1 MANPFSSYR
10 LIKAEQIIKSNIRS
24 NKTKD
29 DLSDLIRSLSPLKLI
44 SSSNLPEGSSLNP
57 DIVKTLAEK
66 AKTLD
71 LLEVLGYIHQNR
83 DEYVYKS
90 PKSDYEH
97 ERRLNGVNEFHRFF
111 NDLKSAKNGTLNG
124 FEEFIHKSLITTY
137 NASAHSFIRR
147 KLAIS
152 LFKLENPHS
161 SKVGDNYIDQTID
174 QKIRHL
180 KQHDNGI
187 DVPRTDDVYIE
198 CLIRSNFS
206 DNEALQ
212 MLRHNRPNLTQPTVQ
227 PVSNQSTKISITDSV
242 QHLKEHRN
250 LLNRYRNE
258 NNLAQQLLHDDD
270 KMYRLLYCEL
280 SSIIGRQVPVKIET
294 FASILYELSM
304 EAIEN
309 LDIAAIKNTLR
320 SSNDSQFSDNFRANA
335 INSLSMACPICLISF
350 PRSQMETMFLCDHIC
365 CLECLKIYY
374 RNTINTIQD
383 SKSLNKLTCFLE
395 QHQITIDTKMNF
407 FIYLEAKLT
416 QWFHDEPD
424 ILKMYHDKIF
434 YATRDKQTKK
444 CGNSHCVSCFY
455 IDDNNDI
462 GRVVCPH
469 CQFAQC
475 RQCCRKWCPDHASLS
490 CDQYAEWLIDNDP
503 DDPNVQIFKYL
514 SETGIACPNPAC
526 QLIFDYQA
534 GGCEHF
540 TCTECKTEFC
550 RMCSALFYSPKKNVI
565 CPQANCKL
573 KGTIHAHCTLNCFRE
588 TRIGQIDVII
598 KFLNE
603 HNINVK
609 KELHKKAVS
618 TNNICPVEDCK
629 EPASSIAENR
639 FCANCYKQFLCS
651 LIWRY
656 EIEPW
661 EIYEDNNLQQML
673 IKGSVIIPANAT
685 RQNLI
690 EPNQQSTNANDMTLK
705 IVDEFKHIVR
715 NKVRQGHT
723 ITQPIVE
730 LEVAKIRREYDP
742 DQYDV
747 EELKKQLPRDLQNC
761 SESILRVSMAYGND
775 PQQIESII
783 QSKMNSINL
792 NDNVNSISLDNIIEP
807 LIKLKKDLKENP
819 LKDIFGAVRNIN
831 DRNTDRADRLFLS
844 EVYHFTPAIRTYKFD
859 DAHKAVEAIRSTTY
873 ELEKPEDLLPIIKT
887 CQEVDEIRD
896 HLNEK
901 SKTSMKK
908 NEPLTVTTTTSRF
921 SHDDRHSSVPTGMND
936 RNRFNE
942 NRNPPSPRSAVQ
954 DLRHNFPPYSD
965 RQVNRAADRW
975 NDNRSQALHHDSVP
989 NLHQEFLRNPGKKT

>member
-540 TCTECKTEFC
+540 TCTEFIFD
-550 RMCSALFYSPKKNVI
+550 R
-565 CPQANCKL
+565 
-573 KGTIHAHCTLNCFRE
+573 
-588 TRIGQIDVII
+588 
-598 KFLNE
+598 
-603 HNINVK
+603 
-609 KELHKKAVS
+609 
-618 TNNICPVEDCK
+618 
-629 EPASSIAENR
+629 
-639 FCANCYKQFLCS
+639 NCYKQFLCS

-831 DRNTDRADRLFLS
+831 DRNTD
-844 EVYHFTPAIRTYKFD
+844 
-859 DAHKAVEAIRSTTY
+859 
-873 ELEKPEDLLPIIKT
+873 
-887 CQEVDEIRD
+887 
-896 HLNEK
+896 
-901 SKTSMKK
+901 